1 MTNTAIHPGLYDPY
15 NPTPALNGT
24 RCEKCKVNYFP
35 PLGMGCERCGNP
47 DLRSVTLSTN
57 GTVHSAAMVHLH
69 GGKDIDAPFVVVEI
83 ALDDGPLIR
92 GLLANNT
99 NDDVIGARVSGQ
111 WMKRVDDDGNV
122 SVEPRFI
129 TDAESGESL

>member
-1 MTNTAIHPGLYDPY
+1 
-15 NPTPALNGT
+15 
-24 RCEKCKVNYFP
+24 
-35 PLGMGCERCGNP
+35 
-47 DLRSVTLSTN
+47 
-57 GTVHSAAMVHLH
+57 MVHLH